1 MEREVRLG
9 CLSSTMITWVE
20 IENEVNLIK
29 DCEIGDRFKSFI
41 GFDDLMSC
49 EAIIRV
55 RHIKT
60 MRKPKNNKNV

>member
-1 MEREVRLG
+1 M
-9 CLSSTMITWVE
+9 MTWVE
-20 IENEVNLIK
+20 IENQVNLIK